1 MRHICVSPTAV
12 LMELS
17 FYGADAICEPSVE
30 QYATVLYGLRN
41 QFLYTVMY
49 AAMCRD
55 VLIPPSVYAITH
67 NNSQYLRG
75 VL

>member
-12 LMELS
+12 LRGLIH
-17 FYGADAICEPSVE
+17 YGADAICEPSVE

-41 QFLYTVMY
+41 QFLYEVMY

-67 NNSQYLRG
+67 NNSQYLRM
-75 VL
+75 VM